1 VAITGAGAAL
11 RFLYISRKSFWLD
24 EGVSVA
30 IARLDWP
37 NFLRILWRREAN
49 MALYY
54 ALLRAWLHLGASEA
68 AVRALSAVFSI
79 ATLPLVF
86 LLGKRLGGPRAGLI
100 AAALL
105 AVHAWHIR
113 YAHEARSY
121 ALYVF
126 LVALASLLFWEALS
140 TTAHRA
146 WSRYVAAAVLAVYSH
161 FFAVLA
167 VLTHAAWARV
177 VHLPPGPRA
186 EFRRSLKVIGLLL
199 LPLFV
204 FIASRGMG
212 PIAWIPR
219 PSWRDLHAFFL
230 FLTGNGSDWLLL
242 LYAAGIGVLLG
253 ASRRSA
259 HRPAVVFLLLWL
271 LLPLVITLAF
281 SLLRSAFLPRY
292 LLMCVVPLVLMA
304 AMGLVRIRPRW
315 LAAALL
321 ALMLALSV
329 RGTLAYYR
337 ADFDLGREDWRACT
351 RYVADHA
358 RPGDGVLFHSAQ
370 ARMPFE
376 YYAGSWPGRRTL
388 RVIFPADNPDGGPAL
403 TYRDF
408 LANTKNLVLAS
419 VPAHYGRVWVVF
431 AHNRLPGGEPDATTR
446 GLEQFLQQHY
456 GPPALS
462 RFQGIDLLVYGSDM
476 PAQ

>member
-1 VAITGAGAAL
+1 MPGIYATRRRRAAKL
-11 RFLYISRKSFWLD
+11 FTFPSR
-24 EGVSVA
+24 
-30 IARLDWP
+30 AR
-37 NFLRILWRREAN
+37 
-49 MALYY
+49 
-54 ALLRAWLHLGASEA
+54 
-68 AVRALSAVFSI
+68 VV
-79 ATLPLVF
+79 
-86 LLGKRLGGPRAGLI
+86 
-100 AAALL
+100 
-105 AVHAWHIR
+105 
-113 YAHEARSY
+113 
-121 ALYVF
+121 
-126 LVALASLLFWEALS
+126 LFWEALS

-146 WSRYVAAAVLAVYSH
+146 WSRYVAAAVLAASSH

-177 VHLPPGPRA
+177 VRLPPGPRA
-186 EFRRSLKVIGLLL
+186 EFRRSLKLIGLLL

-219 PSWRDLHAFFL
+219 PSWRDLHAFAL

-242 LYAAGIGVLLG
+242 LYAAVIGVLLG
-253 ASRRSA
+253 AARRSSRR
-259 HRPAVVFLLLWL
+259 PAIVFLLLWL
-271 LLPLVITLAF
+271 LLPLAITLAF

-292 LLMCVVPLVLMA
+292 LLICVVPLLLMA
-304 AMGLVRIRPRW
+304 AMGIVHIKPQW

-419 VPAHYGRVWVVF
+419 VPAHYRRVWVVF
-431 AHNRLPGGEPDATTR
+431 AHNRLTGGQPDATTR
-446 GLEQFLQQHY
+446 SLEQFLQQRS

-462 RFQGIDLLVYGSDM
+462 RFQGIDLLVYGSDT